1 MSDSM
6 LTTTQVVSQAVQ
18 SGPKATILGDL
29 TNIGS
34 PKKISLAAKSGTVN
48 PPTSSSPLLLAVPPS
63 SPLVKEHI
71 IIGNSDIDVESDSEV
86 FDEADLL
93 GFDIEDALFAAHQK
107 KPSKKNK
114 AKAAYRSSN
123 SPRHEKFVKKRKAV
137 GLASKAK
144 QKQRSVQL
152 TKDIACKEAIMEA
165 NLGIDRRVFEESPII
180 SSTEIVVRAQRPEK
194 AVADVEIVNF
204 DECVIATP
212 ELPSLLPIALSEN
225 QFELLDLAT
234 EEENTPAVEP
244 SRIEGIVTRVINTVK
259 RVVAK
264 VKRAVVKF
272 AKKAVNSAK
281 NIVSL

>member
-34 PKKISLAAKSGTVN
+34 PKKTSLAAKSGTVS

-107 KPSKKNK
+107 K
-114 AKAAYRSSN
+114 A
-123 SPRHEKFVKKRKAV
+123 
-137 GLASKAK
+137 L
-144 QKQRSVQL
+144 Q
-152 TKDIACKEAIMEA
+152 
-165 NLGIDRRVFEESPII
+165 EE
-180 SSTEIVVRAQRPEK
+180 Q
-194 AVADVEIVNF
+194 
-204 DECVIATP
+204 
-212 ELPSLLPIALSEN
+212 
-225 QFELLDLAT
+225 
-234 EEENTPAVEP
+234 
-244 SRIEGIVTRVINTVK
+244 G
-259 RVVAK
+259 
-264 VKRAVVKF
+264 
-272 AKKAVNSAK
+272 
-281 NIVSL
+281 